1 VHVGVPGVTGDLG
14 LEHREHVR
22 ADDLVATSLVPRD
35 LVAGGVEA
43 QGDVV
48 GVEYADQR
56 PTTRPLARTPA
67 VEPEHPVAAVVPG
80 THGVDDGVSHAGPPA
95 SCG

>member
-1 VHVGVPGVTGDLG
+1 VDVGIPGVAGDLG

-35 LVAGGVEA
+35 LAAGGVEA

-56 PTTRPLARTPA
+56 PAARPVAGPAA
-67 VEPEHPVAAVVPG
+67 VEPEHPVAAAVPG
-80 THGVDDGVSHAGPPA
+80 THGIDDRVSHDGPSA
-95 SCG
+95 SSG